1 MSAKR
6 KASIAVFV
14 VVAFLSGI
22 LFTTVGANLFNL
34 GEKVTT
40 ESVAADTADKTIL
53 APVAP
58 GARLELEEAFIAVA
72 EAISPAVVQIRSEQL
87 IEQRQGD
94 NPWEGTPLEDYFNMP
109 NQGPQFRSGL
119 GSGVITRSDGYIITN
134 YHVIAQAT
142 ELEVR
147 LADGRFFDA
156 EVVGADQD
164 SDLAVIKIEAND
176 LPAVSFGTFSEV
188 RVGQW
193 VLAFGS
199 PFSEDLANTV
209 TAGIVSALGRTSS
222 SLANLNIFAAFIQ
235 TDAAI
240 NPGNSGG
247 PLVDLRGRLIGLNSA
262 IYSSSRS
269 GGSQG
274 IGFAIP
280 VNVVENVTTQLIETG
295 SVERAQ
301 LGVFFDRV
309 SETLAEILG
318 VSRGAAQVSEVVK
331 GSAAEQAGIQEGD
344 IITEVNGQ
352 ELRDFNQLR
361 TTIGNLHPGDVVDLE
376 VVRDGEHLAFTIELG
391 KRAPVV
397 TENDQAEENDRDEDS
412 SMEDLGLSLSDST
425 PATLRRLG
433 LEEAEPFEGVLI
445 TAVDPN
451 SQAARKARLRRGDI
465 ITEINKQSVE
475 KLDDFEQIYRRIGK
489 GESFL
494 VRVLRLQ
501 PSAVPNSPTLRPFF
515 TALTKPK

>member
-34 GEKVTT
+34 GEKVAT
-40 ESVAADTADKTIL
+40 ESVAADTADKTVI
-53 APVAP
+53 APVNP

-72 EAISPAVVQIRSEQL
+72 EAISPSVVQIRSEQV
-87 IEQRQGD
+87 IEQRQTD
-94 NPWEGTPLEDYFNMP
+94 NPFEGTPLEDFFNMP
-109 NQGPQFRSGL
+109 DQGPQFRSGL

-134 YHVIAQAT
+134 FHVIAQAN

-156 EVVGADQD
+156 KVIGTDPA
-164 SDLAVIKIEAND
+164 SDLAVIKVETD
-176 LPAVSFGTFSEV
+176 GLPAVSFGVFDEV

-199 PFSEDLANTV
+199 PFSEDLDNTV
-209 TAGIVSALGRTSS
+209 TAGIVSALGRTSA
-222 SLANLNIFAAFIQ
+222 SLTRLNAFSAFIQ

-247 PLVDLRGRLIGLNSA
+247 PLVDLRGQLIGLNSA
-262 IYSSSRS
+262 IYSSNS

-295 SVERAQ
+295 SVQRGF
-301 LGVFFDRV
+301 LGVIFDRV
-309 SETLAEILG
+309 PETLAEALD
-318 VSRGAAQVSEVVK
+318 VPRGAAQVSQVLPE
-331 GSAAEQAGIQEGD
+331 SAAEAAGLQEGD
-344 IITEVNGQ
+344 IITKVDGN
-352 ELRDFNQLR
+352 ELRDSNQLR
-361 TTIGNLHPGDVVDLE
+361 TIIANLAPGDEIHLDIM
-376 VVRDGEHLAFTIELG
+376 RDRALLNVTVMLGERDIET
-391 KRAPVV
+391 A
-397 TENDQAEENDRDEDS
+397 ENNQPDRDDADEDS
-412 SMEDLGLSLSDST
+412 SMEDLGLSLSDPT
-425 PATLRRLG
+425 PASLRRLG
-433 LEEAEPFEGVLI
+433 LAEVESVAGVLI

-451 SQAARKARLRRGDI
+451 SPAARDAELQRADI
-465 ITEINKQSVE
+465 ITEIDRQQVDN
-475 KLDDFEQIYRRIGK
+475 LDDFERAYRRIEK
-489 GESFL
+489 GETFL
-494 VRVLRLQ
+494 IRVLRLQ
-501 PSAVPNSPTLRPFF
+501 PGTDPNNPTLRPFL
-515 TALTKPK
+515 TALTKPN

>member
-1 MSAKR
+1 MSGKR

-14 VVAFLSGI
+14 VAAFLSGI

-34 GEKVTT
+34 GEKVAT
-40 ESVAADTADKTIL
+40 ESVAADTADKTVI
-53 APVAP
+53 APVNP
-58 GARLELEEAFIAVA
+58 GAQLELEEAFIAVA
-72 EAISPAVVQIRSEQL
+72 EAISPSVVQIRSEQL
-87 IEQRQGD
+87 IEQRQGE

-109 NQGPQFRSGL
+109 DQRPRFRSGL

-134 YHVIAQAT
+134 FHVIAQAT

-147 LADGRFFDA
+147 MADGRFFDA
-156 EVVGADQD
+156 EVVGTDQD
-164 SDLAVIKIEAND
+164 SDLAVIKIEADN
-176 LPAVSFGTFSEV
+176 LPAVSFGTFDEV

-199 PFSEDLANTV
+199 PFSDE
-209 TAGIVSALGRTSS
+209 LGRTSS

-262 IYSSSRS
+262 IYSSRS

-295 SVERAQ
+295 NVERAQ

-309 SETLAEILG
+309 SETLAKALG
-318 VSRGAAQVSEVVK
+318 VPRGAAQVSEIKK

-376 VVRDGEHLAFTIELG
+376 VVRDGEHLAFTVELG
-391 KRAPVV
+391 KRVV
-397 TENDQAEENDRDEDS
+397 AENNQAERDDRDEDS
-412 SMEDLGLSLSDST
+412 SMEDLGLSLSNPT

-451 SQAARKARLRRGDI
+451 SPAAREAELRRGDI

-489 GESFL
+489 GETFL

-501 PSAVPNSPTLRPFF
+501 RGVEPNTLTLRPFL
-515 TALTKPK
+515 TALMKPN

>member
-34 GEKVTT
+34 GEKVAT

-72 EAISPAVVQIRSEQL
+72 EAISPAVVQIRSEQR
-87 IEQRQGD
+87 IEQRQED
-94 NPWEGTPLEDYFNMP
+94 NPFKGTPLEDYFNMP

-119 GSGVITRSDGYIITN
+119 GSGVVTRSDGYIITN
-134 YHVIAQAT
+134 FHVIAQAT

-147 LADGRFFDA
+147 MADGRFFNA
-156 EVVGADQD
+156 EVVGTDPA
-164 SDLAVIKIEAND
+164 SDLAVIKIEAD
-176 LPAVSFGTFSEV
+176 GLATVSFGAFDEV

-199 PFSEDLANTV
+199 PFSEDLDNTV
-209 TAGIVSALGRTSS
+209 TAGIVSALGRTSA
-222 SLANLNIFAAFIQ
+222 SLTRLNAFSAFIQ

-262 IYSSSRS
+262 IYSSRS

-280 VNVVENVTTQLIETG
+280 VNVVENVTTQLIESG
-295 SVERAQ
+295 SVQRGF
-301 LGVFFDRV
+301 LGVSFDRV
-309 SETLAEILG
+309 PEALAEALN
-318 VSRGAAQVSEVVK
+318 VPRGAAQVSEVLP
-331 GSAAEQAGIQEGD
+331 GSAAEATGLQEGD
-344 IITEVNGQ
+344 IITKVDGN
-352 ELRDFNQLR
+352 ELRDSNQLR
-361 TTIGNLHPGDVVDLE
+361 TIIANLAPGDEIALDI
-376 VVRDGEHLAFTIELG
+376 VRDDELLNIT
-391 KRAPVV
+391 V
-397 TENDQAEENDRDEDS
+397 TLGTRPDETNADNRQPDRNDNEDS
-412 SMEDLGLSLSDST
+412 SVNDLGLSLSNPT

-433 LEEAEPFEGVLI
+433 LEDPFEGVLI
-445 TAVDPN
+445 TTVDPN
-451 SQAARKARLRRGDI
+451 SPAAREAELQQGDI
-465 ITEINKQSVE
+465 ITEIDKQRVE
-475 KLDDFEQIYRRIGK
+475 DLDDFEQVYRRIEK
-489 GESFL
+489 GETFL
-494 VRVLRLQ
+494 IRVLRLQ
-501 PSAVPNSPTLRPFF
+501 PNADPNNPTLRPFL
-515 TALTKPK
+515 TALTKPN

>member
-14 VVAFLSGI
+14 IIAFLSGI
-22 LFTTVGANLFNL
+22 LFTTVGANLLNL
-34 GEKVTT
+34 GEKVAA
-40 ESVAADTADKTIL
+40 ESVAADTADMTVI
-53 APVAP
+53 APVTP
-58 GARLELEEAFIAVA
+58 GAQLELEEAFIAVA

-87 IEQRQGD
+87 IEPRQAD
-94 NPWEGTPLEDYFNMP
+94 NPLEGTPLEDYFNMP
-109 NQGPQFRSGL
+109 DQGPRIRSGL

-134 YHVIAQAT
+134 FHVIARAT

-147 LADGRFFDA
+147 TADGHFFDA
-156 EVVGADQD
+156 EVVGTDQD
-164 SDLAVIKIEAND
+164 SDLAVIKIDADD
-176 LPAVSFGTFSEV
+176 LPAVSFGTFDEV

-199 PFSEDLANTV
+199 PHSEDLDNTV

-247 PLVDLRGRLIGLNSA
+247 PLVDLRGQLIGLNSA
-262 IYSSSRS
+262 IYSRS
-269 GGSQG
+269 GGNQG
-274 IGFAIP
+274 IAFAIP

-295 SVERAQ
+295 TVERAQ

-309 SETLAEILG
+309 SETLADALD
-318 VSRGAAQVSEVVK
+318 VPRGAAQVSEIIK
-331 GSAAEQAGIQEGD
+331 GSAADQAGIQEGD

-376 VVRDGEHLAFTIELG
+376 VVRDGEHLAFTVELG
-391 KRAPVV
+391 KRVV
-397 TENDQAEENDRDEDS
+397 AENDQAERDDRDEDS
-412 SMEDLGLSLSDST
+412 SLEDLGLSLSNST

-451 SQAARKARLRRGDI
+451 SPAAREAELRRGDI
-465 ITEINKQSVE
+465 ITEIDKQRVE
-475 KLDDFEQIYRRIGK
+475 KLDDFEQVYRSIGK
-489 GESFL
+489 GETFL

-501 PSAVPNSPTLRPFF
+501 PGAEPNNPTLRPFL

>member
-1 MSAKR
+1 MSGKR
-6 KASIAVFV
+6 KTSIAVFV

-22 LFTTVGANLFNL
+22 LFTTVGANLFNM
-34 GEKVTT
+34 GEKVAT
-40 ESVAADTADKTIL
+40 ESVAADTADKTVI
-53 APVAP
+53 APVNP

-72 EAISPAVVQIRSEQL
+72 EAISPSVVQIRSEQL
-87 IEQRQGD
+87 IEQNQGD
-94 NPWEGTPLEDYFNMP
+94 NPFEGTPLEDYFNMP
-109 NQGPQFRSGL
+109 DQGPRFRSGL

-134 YHVIAQAT
+134 FHVIAQAT

-147 LADGRFFDA
+147 MANGRFFDA
-156 EVVGADQD
+156 EVVGTDQD
-164 SDLAVIKIEAND
+164 SDLAVIKIDADD
-176 LPAVSFGTFSEV
+176 LPAVSFGAFDEV

-199 PFSEDLANTV
+199 PLSEDLDNTV

-222 SLANLNIFAAFIQ
+222 NLASLNIFAAFIQ

-262 IYSSSRS
+262 IYSRS

-295 SVERAQ
+295 DVERAQ

-309 SETLAEILG
+309 SETLADALG
-318 VSRGAAQVSEVVK
+318 VPRGAAQVSEIRN
-331 GSAAEQAGIQEGD
+331 GSAAEKAGIQEGD
-344 IITEVNGQ
+344 IITAVNGQ

-361 TTIGNLHPGDVVDLE
+361 TMIGNLRPGDVVDLE
-376 VVRDGEHLAFTIELG
+376 LVRDGEQLAFTVELG
-391 KRAPVV
+391 KRNPLVA
-397 TENDQAEENDRDEDS
+397 ENDQPEENDRDEDS
-412 SMEDLGLSLSDST
+412 SMEDLGLSLSNLT

-451 SQAARKARLRRGDI
+451 SLAAREAELRRGDI
-465 ITEINKQSVE
+465 ITEIDKQSVE
-475 KLDDFEQIYRRIGK
+475 KLDDFEQVYRRIGK
-489 GESFL
+489 GETFL

-501 PSAVPNSPTLRPFF
+501 PGAEPNNPTLRPFL